1 MDRNQ
6 LQSHPYSKPAVT
18 VAIRN
23 MENQLLRMR
32 QGEITN
38 DEFRPSRTIL
48 GVYGQRQPE
57 EYMVRVRVPFGG
69 LSPAQ
74 LRTLAEIVREHGN
87 GTAHVTTRQNV
98 QLHWL
103 KLEKMTDILWTLQNA
118 GMTTLQTGGNS
129 VRTVAACPLA
139 GVCPK
144 EAFDVTPY
152 AQALDDH
159 YLGNREV
166 MALPRKVKMAFSG
179 CAQDCA
185 YAAIQDFGAIAQVQG
200 TNGATRKG
208 FRVLVGGGLG
218 VFPRMAQVL
227 EEFLPEERLTSASD
241 AVIRVFDKL
250 GDRHNKQKARLKFV
264 LARRGIEEFRN
275 LVAEEQRS
283 YTAASNGRQT
293 PEAHAPRQVPSSPPT
308 QRPMDTPVPDD
319 LSYHRWVRWNTR
331 TQRQPRLTSVLIPL
345 QLGDVTSI
353 QIEAVAGLAERL
365 GTADIRTSQQQDL
378 VLRNVPTSA
387 LPEVYQTLSQEGL
400 TGLRAW
406 GIADVTTCPGASACS
421 LGIVGAKALARQLS
435 QMLQAS
441 AYQEDEALGDLR
453 IKVSGCPD
461 SCGQHYL
468 ADIGL
473 YGCALHQEGRLYPAY
488 QLLLG
493 GEVTQEATRFAR
505 PIAKI
510 PSRVAPQIVA
520 SLLQMY
526 RSARNPG
533 ERFSA
538 FVDRVGTETFRQ
550 ALAGFTR
557 VPSPDQD
564 PSFYMD
570 WDATQMYILQ
580 RGEGECAV

>member
-1 MDRNQ
+1 MDGSQ
-6 LQSHPYSKPAVT
+6 LQGHPSPKPAVT
-18 VAIRN
+18 VAMRN

-74 LRTLAEIVREHGN
+74 LRTLAEIAREHGN
-87 GTAHVTTRQNV
+87 GAAHVTTRQNV

-103 KLEKMTDILWTLQNA
+103 KLEKMADILWTLRNA

-159 YLGNREV
+159 YLGNQEV

-227 EEFLPEERLTSASD
+227 EEFLPEENLYSASD

-264 LARRGIEEFRN
+264 LARRGIEEFRS
-275 LVAEEQRS
+275 LVAKEQQNHG
-283 YTAASNGRQT
+283 TTSNGTQNLDTHT
-293 PEAHAPRQVPSSPPT
+293 PHHDPPSPLT
-308 QRPMDTPVPDD
+308 QRPSDTPVPDD
-319 LSYHRWVRWNTR
+319 PSYHRWVRWNASV
-331 TQRQPRLTSVLIPL
+331 QRQTPFVSVLIPVR
-345 QLGDVTSI
+345 LGDVTSA
-353 QIEAVAGLAERL
+353 QMEAVAGLAERL
-365 GTADIRTSQQQDL
+365 GAADVRTSQQQDL
-378 VLRNVPTSA
+378 VLRNVPASA
-387 LPEVYQTLSQEGL
+387 LPEVYQTLSGEGL
-400 TGLRAW
+400 TSLRAW
-406 GIADVTTCPGASACS
+406 GIANVTTCPGASACS
-421 LGIVGAKALARQLS
+421 LGIVSAKALAGQLS

-441 AYQEDEALGDLR
+441 AYQEDEALGGLR

-461 SCGQHYL
+461 SCGHHYL

-488 QLLLG
+488 QILLG
-493 GEVTQEATRFAR
+493 GEVTQEGTRFAR

-510 PSRVAPQIVA
+510 PARLAPQVVA
-520 SLLQMY
+520 SLLQTY
-526 RSARNPG
+526 RSARNPEEG
-533 ERFSA
+533 FSA
-538 FVDRVGTETFRQ
+538 FVDRIGTETLRQ